1 MTDPRLCR
9 VCGGVV
15 RTAMGGRYPVH
26 AWYLPEGVPPHRAYP
41 RDVPV
46 LPPPDMSLID
56 TLGEGADPDRPV
68 RIKP

>member
-26 AWYLPEGVPPHRAYP
+26 AWYLPEGVPDHRAEP
-41 RDVPV
+41 VTVPV
-46 LPPPDMSLID
+46 SGWGRRAVENRLPVKVY
-56 TLGEGADPDRPV
+56 A
-68 RIKP
+68 